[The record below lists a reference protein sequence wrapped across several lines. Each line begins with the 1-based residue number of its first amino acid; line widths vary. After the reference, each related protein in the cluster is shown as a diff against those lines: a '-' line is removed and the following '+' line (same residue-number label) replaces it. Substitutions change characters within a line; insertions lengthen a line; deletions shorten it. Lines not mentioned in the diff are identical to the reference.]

1 MPNSKK
7 VEELRDYLRVS
18 ELADALWGKG
28 KTHGAAVMV
37 GAGFSRFAKKIP
49 PTTPDPPLWADLA
62 KAMQEKLYPNRN
74 QHSINSPPS
83 LADEFQA
90 TFGKLKLEHLIRTM
104 VVDTAWNPS
113 DTHKNLLSLPWTDIL
128 TTNWDTL
135 LERTALSL
143 PLCRFQD
150 VVYVPTDLAR
160 ARGNRIIKLHG
171 SLPSNTP
178 FIISAEDFRRYPM
191 QFAPF
196 VNVARQI
203 LIENEL
209 CLLGFS
215 GDDPNF
221 LEWSGWIR
229 DRFGKLA
236 HPIRLVGV
244 LDLPEPKRRALEDR
258 NITPIDL
265 AELVPDL
272 PRCVRYERAMNI
284 FLRYLLHAK
293 PTVKSEWSISM
304 NHDQVWQEVNQTRQ
318 VNIKTLLQVWKH
330 DREAYPGWILAP
342 YSQRKAIKS
351 TIIHPEQI
359 VDFSKLDSTLR
370 AKFLY
375 EFVWRNST
383 ALQPLSEEIAKQ
395 IKDLV
400 ESDGDVSLST
410 AKKIALRASIV
421 QASRYEQDWKEFDE
435 RITLLEKVGV
445 REAQVEAC
453 YQRCLKA
460 LSNFDY
466 GFIADHEEEIK
477 GNDPIWKLRRSR
489 LLAEIGDTEK
499 AETLL
504 EEAYESV
511 RVLRNRDRTSA
522 WLLSRDLWASWILKR
537 VRKDLDAEHADW
549 HLISGSN
556 EIGPKEEISELDQRM
571 VNYIVQHRD
580 SRFDRQPAF
589 EPGYRRS
596 KQSINFDLMSRF
608 PLYIELNLISELVG
622 IPPKIGR
629 IDILASRLI
638 KAMPPDT
645 NYTFYPGEICD
656 LLRVG
661 EFADK
666 DWLEIQL
673 SRVAIAIIPDDI
685 VSDLSMKIRRGID
698 FIVAQVGSKRIA
710 YSAMKEFGLIDR
722 LTYLI
727 ESLSRLSVRECVDSF
742 EIFKYGIKLSCEP
755 VLRRTSMLDCLSNLL
770 HRSIQAMHPD
780 MHSKICLN
788 LLQLPVVSEEENDD
802 RRISQRW
809 NKVFDA
815 MKRRSWKSCE
825 KNDIWRNRIEEL
837 ISAAANNSGLGDRAD
852 AIYRLFLL
860 FRCDALTSAESRN
873 FVKAVWKECEMG
885 EFPRDTDLSVNNFL
899 LIPFPDLR
907 SARKLFD
914 NEVVSNLSSGNFQ
927 VDNVMALIRA
937 SLEYLTGKHRPYKI
951 DKHKAYSI
959 IDEVLT
965 KNGRVVRRPVLFFFD
980 PEKDYDLELIDQLL
994 GITVLPSVSWSD
1006 LDPKIAK
1013 ELLQFLADGSYPWT
1027 TLSLLRLVDQHGL
1040 EFKEVLGTILG
1051 KLLPM
1056 SCSCSK
1062 TLRALQWFTKQGYI
1076 DEKILTSQYLGELV
1090 SILPSSRDSLTINIL
1105 RLLSEVIRAQG
1116 LKSLDTDRL
1125 VLALGGFR
1133 RILAYR
1139 PDLERLQLPD
1149 LGLLRTEVVKI
1160 SALLL
1165 EHGYSDKSSVLEDW
1179 RKEINSD
1186 PLPEVRY
1193 ALVE

>member
-7 VEELRDYLRVS
+7 VEDLRDYLRVL

-49 PTTPDPPLWADLA
+49 PTTPNPPLWADLA

-74 QHSINSPPS
+74 RHSINSPPS

-160 ARGNRIIKLHG
+160 ARGHRIVKLHG

-229 DRFGKLA
+229 DRFGELA

-244 LDLPEPKRRALEDR
+244 LDLPEPKRKALEDR

-265 AELVPDL
+265 AELVPSL
-272 PRCVRYERAMNI
+272 PRDVRHQRAMNI
-284 FLRYLLHAK
+284 FLRYLLHVK

-304 NHDQVWQEVNQTRQ
+304 DYDQVWQDVNQARQ

-330 DREAYPGWILAP
+330 DRESYPGWILAP
-342 YSQRKAIKS
+342 YSKRKEIKL
-351 TIIHPEQI
+351 TTIHPEQI
-359 VDFSKLDSTLR
+359 ADLSKLDATLR

-375 EFVWRNST
+375 EYVWRNST
-383 ALQPLSEEIAKQ
+383 ALRPLSEEIAKQ

-400 ESDGDVSLST
+400 ESDGDVGLST
-410 AKKIALRASIV
+410 AKKIELRAAIV

-435 RITLLEKVGV
+435 RITLLEKVDV
-445 REAQVEAC
+445 QEALVEAC

-466 GFIADHEEEIK
+466 GFIADHEREID
-477 GNDPIWKLRRSR
+477 GDDPIWKLRRSR

-499 AETLL
+499 SERLV

-511 RVLRNRDRTSA
+511 RALRNRDRTSA

-537 VRKDLDAEHADW
+537 VRKDLDAEHLDW
-549 HLISGSN
+549 QLISGAN
-556 EIGPKEEISELDQRM
+556 EIVPKEEISKFDQRM
-571 VNYIVQHRD
+571 VNHIVQHRD

-596 KQSINFDLMSRF
+596 KQSIDFDFMSRF
-608 PLYIELNLISELVG
+608 PLYIELNLLSELVG

-629 IDILASRLI
+629 IDILASRFI
-638 KAMPPDT
+638 KAIPPDT
-645 NYTFYPGEICD
+645 NYTFYAEEIRD

-661 EFADK
+661 VFADR

-673 SRVAIAIIPDDI
+673 SRVAIAIIPDGI
-685 VSDLSMKIRRGID
+685 VSDLSMEIRQGID
-698 FIVAQVGSKRIA
+698 FLVAGIGEKRIA
-710 YSAMKEFGLIDR
+710 YSAIKESGLVDR

-727 ESLSRLSVRECVDSF
+727 ECLSRLSIRESADSF

-770 HRSIQAMHPD
+770 RRSIQGLRPD
-780 MHSKICLN
+780 MHSKICLD

-815 MKRRSWKSCE
+815 MKRTSWKSCK
-825 KNDIWRNRIEEL
+825 KNGVWHNRIEEL
-837 ISAAANNSGLGDRAD
+837 INAVADNSKEGDRKD

-860 FRCDALTSAESRN
+860 FLGDALKSTESRD
-873 FVKAVWKECEMG
+873 FVEAVWKGCKEEG
-885 EFPRDTDLSVNNFL
+885 FPRETDLSVNNFL
-899 LIPFPDLR
+899 LIPFPDLKSTR
-907 SARKLFD
+907 CLFD
-914 NEVVSNLSSGNFQ
+914 NEVVSSLSSGNFQ
-927 VDNVMALIRA
+927 VDNVTALIRA
-937 SLEYLTGKHRPYKI
+937 SLENLTGKHRPYKI
-951 DKHKAYSI
+951 DKHTACSI
-959 IDEVLT
+959 ISHVLT
-965 KNGRVVRRPVLFFFD
+965 NKGRLVKRDVLFFFD
-980 PEKDYDLELIDQLL
+980 PEKDYDVELIDQLL
-994 GITVLPSVSWSD
+994 GITILPSIPWSD
-1006 LDPKIAK
+1006 LSQKVA
-1013 ELLQFLADGSYPWT
+1013 EGLLQFTADGLYPWT
-1027 TLSLLRLVDQHGL
+1027 TLSLLRLVDEHDPIF
-1040 EFKEVLGTILG
+1040 EEILGTISG
-1051 KLLPM
+1051 KLLPI

-1076 DEKILTSQYLGELV
+1076 DERILTSQYLRELV
-1090 SILPSSRDSLTINIL
+1090 SILPGSRDSLAINIL
-1105 RLLSEVIRAQG
+1105 RLLREVIKVQG
-1116 LKSLDTDRL
+1116 LTSLHTDRL
-1125 VLALGGFR
+1125 ILALGRFR
-1133 RILAYR
+1133 ERIVYR
-1139 PDLERLQLPD
+1139 PGLERLQLPD
-1149 LGLLRTEVVKI
+1149 LGLLRTEFVKI

-1165 EHGYSDKSSVLEDW
+1165 ERGCSDKASVLEGWMEGIDA
-1179 RKEINSD
+1179 D

-1193 ALVE
+1193 ALDE